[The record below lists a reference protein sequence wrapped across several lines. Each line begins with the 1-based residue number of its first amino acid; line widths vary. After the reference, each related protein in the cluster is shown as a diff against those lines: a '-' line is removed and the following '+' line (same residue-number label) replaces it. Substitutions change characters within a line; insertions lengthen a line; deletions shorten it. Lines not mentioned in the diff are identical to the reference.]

1 MNELM
6 YSLLNIG
13 IKSLNCHCNFSRRQG
28 ETPYL
33 SDGVGHMAIFLLV
46 LKSSYT
52 ASLTSMLTVQQL
64 QPTVTTIEELL
75 KNGEFVG
82 YGRGSYVKGLLV
94 ELGFDMSKI
103 QPYDT
108 PEDYHSALSR
118 GSKDGGVAAVVDEI
132 PYIKLFLAAHCN
144 GYTMVGPIYKAAGF
158 GYVSLTLFIGLTFAQ

>member
-1 MNELM
+1 MVL
-6 YSLLNIG
+6 
-13 IKSLNCHCNFSRRQG
+13 
-28 ETPYL
+28 
-33 SDGVGHMAIFLLV
+33 AIWLFFLLV

>member
-1 MNELM
+1 MVL
-6 YSLLNIG
+6 
-13 IKSLNCHCNFSRRQG
+13 
-28 ETPYL
+28 
-33 SDGVGHMAIFLLV
+33 AIWLFFLLV

-82 YGRGSYVKGLLV
+82 YGHGSYVKGLLV

-103 QPYDT
+103 KPYDT
-108 PEDYHSALSR
+108 PEDYHNALFR

-132 PYIKLFLAAHCN
+132 PYI
-144 GYTMVGPIYKAAGF
+144 
-158 GYVSLTLFIGLTFAQ
+158 